1 MAQISYGTITIT
13 DTTDINKIE
22 NWYLAT
28 SAGSGVTRSTS
39 GWTTAVQSMTS
50 TNQYLWS
57 YEKIYGTGLNNTDV
71 LISQTDPV
79 IIGRY
84 GQNGTNG
91 VDGNSITSIDEYYQ
105 VTNSTT
111 NPGSSGWQKNTLV
124 TPTSTNKYLWNYQ
137 VINYEMTKIN
147 DKVAEDKI
155 KKMFSNYYYQLL

>member
-1 MAQISYGTITIT
+1 
-13 DTTDINKIE
+13 
-22 NWYLAT
+22 
-28 SAGSGVTRSTS
+28 
-39 GWTTAVQSMTS
+39 MTS
-50 TNQYLWS
+50 TNQYLWN

-105 VTNSTT
+105 ATNSTT

-137 VINYEMTKIN
+137 VINYSKTA
-147 DKVAEDKI
+147 AEGSYTDARI
-155 KKMFSNYYYQLL
+155 IGVYGDTGP